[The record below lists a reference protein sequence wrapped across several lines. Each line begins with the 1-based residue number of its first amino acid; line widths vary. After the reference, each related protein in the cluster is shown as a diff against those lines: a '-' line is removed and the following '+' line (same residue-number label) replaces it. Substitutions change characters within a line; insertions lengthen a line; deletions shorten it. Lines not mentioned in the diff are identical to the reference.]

1 MITFFKSRKSKSVV
15 SMMIAMFLMLSSFV
29 SFAGNLDTNQSN
41 QELLKDKISSE
52 VFDMFDSGEDK
63 VEVLVKLRE
72 QADVEKI
79 ANDERLQLNSLKL
92 DNDEMKLLTREAV
105 IHELESTVERTQYRL
120 LQYIE
125 TETKNGNIE
134 EYESYYIVNMIYIK
148 ATQDVVNKIALMNDV
163 EKVYF
168 NEKIYL
174 NDYTRDPEGIIE
186 IVEEETDI
194 AEEVEV
200 EEGKLEVIEEEM
212 QETMRASD
220 ITPKAV
226 LPSDIEWNI
235 KIVNAD
241 KVWSTYGI
249 DGTGVVI
256 GMIDSGVTWNH
267 PALKNKYRGYNPA
280 TGAVNHNGN
289 WYDAYAGRTTPYD
302 DSQSPHGTHVM
313 GTILGQ
319 EPSGKNAIGVA
330 PGAKFIVAKGLGP
343 NGGSANQLISA
354 GQWMLKPGGNAANAP
369 DIINNSWGGGTGI
382 NDWFRG
388 VVRAW
393 RAAGIVPVFAAGNQL
408 RGEPAPWPG
417 SITLPSSYPES
428 FAVAATDSSNRRGS
442 FSKLGPSPY
451 DNNIPKPDI
460 SAPGVNIRS
469 SVINGYES
477 GWNGTSM
484 AAPNIAGVAA
494 LILEAN
500 PNLSVVQVEN
510 AIKNTATPL
519 TDTTYRTSPNMG
531 YGYGLVD
538 ALRAIQSVSGSRLSQ
553 PIETSTLTGRIIDNN
568 TGEAISGA
576 SITIDNTSLNTTT
589 DSNGYYTIN
598 NIPVGSYTVTVTATG
613 YNPISD
619 NITINANQEITANG
633 TMVLNTATI
642 QTGTIAGRVTDYN
655 TGVAVSGARVDIDG
669 TTLYAYTDDY
679 GYFILNNVQEGVQ
692 TISIS
697 GHEHNTVSGNVT
709 VTPGK
714 TINVTARLIPSSD
727 YKSTLEDEITEPIL
741 EPIIE
746 SPIIEVPITESPTV
760 DM

>member
-1 MITFFKSRKSKSVV
+1 MVTFFKSRKSKSVV

-29 SFAGNLDTNQSN
+29 SFAENLDTNQRN
-41 QELLKDKISSE
+41 QELLKDKVSSE
-52 VFDMFDSGEDK
+52 VFDRFDSGEDK

-72 QADVEKI
+72 QADVERI
-79 ANDERLQLNSLKL
+79 ANDERLQLNSLRI

-105 IHELESTVERTQYRL
+105 IDELESTAERTQYRL

-148 ATQDVVNKIALMNDV
+148 ATQDVVNRIALMNDV

-168 NEKIYL
+168 NEKVYL
-174 NDYTRDPEGIIE
+174 NDYTREPEGVIE
-186 IVEEETDI
+186 ILEETDI
-194 AEEVEV
+194 VQETDA
-200 EEGKLEVIEEEM
+200 EEGKLEVIEEAM
-212 QETMRASD
+212 KETIASD

-249 DGTGVVI
+249 NGTGVVI

-319 EPSGKNAIGVA
+319 EPSGRNAIGVA

-388 VVRAW
+388 VVRSW

-417 SITLPSSYPES
+417 SISLPSSYPES
-428 FAVAATDSSNRRGS
+428 FAVAATDSSNRRAS

-451 DNNIPKPDI
+451 DSNIPKPDI

-477 GWNGTSM
+477 GWSGTSM

-500 PNLSVVQVEN
+500 PNLSVIQVEN
-510 AIKNTATPL
+510 VIKNTATPL

-531 YGYGLVD
+531 YGYGLVN
-538 ALRAIQSVSGSRLSQ
+538 ALRAVESVSRLRSLQ
-553 PIETSTLTGRIIDNN
+553 PIETSILTGRITNSK
-568 TGEAISGA
+568 GEAISDA
-576 SITIDNTSLNTTT
+576 SIIIDDTLLYTTT
-589 DSNGYYTIN
+589 NSTGYYTIE
-598 NIPVGSYTVTVTATG
+598 NIPAGSYTVTVTATG
-613 YNPISD
+613 YNSISG
-619 NITINANQEITANG
+619 NITINVNQEITANG
-633 TMVLNTATI
+633 TMVLNTEPV
-642 QTGTIAGRVTDYN
+642 QTGTIAGRVIDYN
-655 TGVAVSGARVDIDG
+655 TGEVISDAKVDIDG
-669 TTLYAYTDDY
+669 TSLYVYTDND

-692 TISIS
+692 TIWIS
-697 GHEHNTVSGNVT
+697 GHEHSAVSGNLT
-709 VTPGK
+709 VTSGK
-714 TINVTARLIPSSD
+714 IINVMARLVPSSE
-727 YKSTLEDEITEPIL
+727 YKSIVEDEITEPIL

-746 SPIIEVPITESPTV
+746 LPIVEPPKV